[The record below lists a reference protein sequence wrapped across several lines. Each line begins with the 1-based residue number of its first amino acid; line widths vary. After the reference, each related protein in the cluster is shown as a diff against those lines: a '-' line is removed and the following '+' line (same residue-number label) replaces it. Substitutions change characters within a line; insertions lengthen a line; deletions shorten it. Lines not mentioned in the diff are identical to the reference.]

1 MLNSI
6 TEANARRAWS
16 LERRQT
22 LLTLSG
28 GKDSMTLFHAFVSL
42 GYPFAVAHV
51 NFGLRGEESDAD
63 ELFVQRVCEK
73 KGVPFHSLKA
83 HGIKKLRGES
93 TQMWARR
100 VRYDFFNKIC
110 AKESYDWVATA
121 HHGGDNLEHFLIY
134 LYRNQDDIAWRGI
147 KEQNQRV
154 IRPLLRVSPEELE
167 TFRAKNQ
174 IQWREDSSNQSS
186 DYLRNMIRNNIFAE
200 MDEYPELVIF
210 FGSVSTKVAEIERKK
225 LESAEAIWPMNDLHR
240 AAWIIEQNSYSHW
253 RSIIRPK
260 LLKLGFFPSQIK
272 QALRE
277 KMAKIGASWEAKNG
291 LYRMVLGRNNRV
303 HIFRVSAPISL
314 PLNTGLQLVINGW
327 EIELKKKNDC
337 LIHEEVIFSV
347 SEEMIDTGIL
357 SNHWQGKR
365 VKLNHGKSQKLSDYF
380 TNNKWSPEEKEYIL
394 IVENSEQV
402 LGLGSVL
409 KVKDRVD
416 FKYVIVRR
424 KLKSYIE

>member
-28 GKDSMTLFHAFVSL
+28 GKDSMALFHAFVSL

-63 ELFVQRVCEK
+63 ELFIQRVCEK

-100 VRYDFFNKIC
+100 VRYDFFDKIC
-110 AKESYDWVATA
+110 VKESYDWIATA
-121 HHGGDNLEHFLIY
+121 HHGSDNLEHFLIY

-147 KEQNQRV
+147 KEQNLRV

-186 DYLRNMIRNNIFAE
+186 DYLRNMIRNNILAE
-200 MDEYPELVIF
+200 MDEYPELVNL
-210 FGSVSTKVAEIERKK
+210 FGSVSTEVAEIERKK

-240 AAWIIEQNSYSHW
+240 AAWIIEQSSYSHW

-277 KMAKIGASWEAKNG
+277 KLAKIGASWEAKNG

-347 SEEMIDTGIL
+347 SEEMIDSGIL

-365 VKLNHGKSQKLSDYF
+365 LKLNHGKSQKLSDYF

-394 IVENSEQV
+394 VVENSNEV
-402 LGLGSVL
+402 KSVGSIL
-409 KVKDRVD
+409 KVKGSIETD
-416 FKYVIVRR
+416 YVIVRR
-424 KLKSYIE
+424 KLKSSVE

>member
-28 GKDSMTLFHAFVSL
+28 GKDSMALFHAFVSL

-63 ELFVQRVCEK
+63 ELFVQRACEK

-100 VRYDFFNKIC
+100 VRYDFFDKIC

-121 HHGGDNLEHFLIY
+121 HHAGDNLEHFLIY

-147 KEQNQRV
+147 KEQNLRV
-154 IRPLLRVSPEELE
+154 IRPLLRVSPKELE
-167 TFRAKNQ
+167 TFREKNQ

-186 DYLRNMIRNNIFAE
+186 DYLRNMIRNNILAE
-200 MDEYPELVIF
+200 MDEYPELVNLF
-210 FGSVSTKVAEIERKK
+210 DSVSTEVAEIERKK

-240 AAWIIEQNSYSHW
+240 AAWIIEQSSYSHW

-277 KMAKIGASWEAKNG
+277 KMAKTGATWKTKNG
-291 LYRMVLGRNNRV
+291 SYKMVMGRNQRV
-303 HIFRVSAPISL
+303 HVFRTTEPISL
-314 PLNTGLQLVINGW
+314 PLIVGQQICMNGW
-327 EIELKKKNDC
+327 EIEFKKYSDC
-337 LIHEEVIFSV
+337 LPNEEVILAV
-347 SEEMIDTGIL
+347 SKEIMDGGRLINE
-357 SNHWQGKR
+357 WWGKR
-365 VKLNHGKSQKLSDYF
+365 LNLNEGKTQKLSDYI